1 MNIFAAAVVR
11 KSGEP
16 LQVEEIQVDPP
27 KAGEAR
33 IKMLCAS
40 MCHTDILC
48 CNGLPVVRIQTNFL
62 SYVYISMLCFPLQH
76 FRLISSSFQP
86 LFPRI
91 PGHEGVG

>member
-1 MNIFAAAVVR
+1 MQRYVCTSNFDFLVFRFSSCYIPGVKICSMYILPAAAVLR

-27 KAGEAR
+27 KSTEIR

-48 CNGLPVVRIQTNFL
+48 CNGLPVV
-62 SYVYISMLCFPLQH
+62 
-76 FRLISSSFQP
+76 SSTARS
-86 LFPRI
+86 LVV
-91 PGHEGVG
+91 HY